1 MFRLRVLGGF
11 ALEGQAGAPA
21 PPLPQRRAEALLA
34 VLAVCG
40 DLGCTRERLV
50 ALLWPESDE
59 AHARHSLRDALR
71 AIRQTVGPRAIP
83 SVGDFLRLDPAV
95 VVSDVA
101 SFTQAVRSGRYRDAV
116 SAYAGPLLDGFHVD
130 QAPEFERWLDGER
143 TRLAREYGE
152 ALQQLATAAEDAG
165 AWDEAAGWWARA
177 VEHDPHNS
185 HLVLRHMDALAAMGD
200 RANAIRA
207 ADAHVR
213 RLREELDLEPDREVL
228 VGIDRIRRG
237 EVPEARPQT
246 APEPSASVPSVAP
259 TAGTAPN
266 AMLPARGLRRLP
278 LWAPWTAALAA
289 VVLAGVLGIR
299 HWLKPRAIAAGPPR
313 TAIAVLPFQNLTADT
328 AHAYFA
334 GGLHDELLTQLAKVA
349 ALTVVGPT
357 SVSGYRQTSKPL
369 RQIGEELG
377 VGSIVEGSVQVV
389 GNRLRVIVQLIEPV
403 SETRLWAEHYDRTLE
418 DAFAVESDIAQRIVG
433 GLGATLTSA
442 EASALAAVPTRNAE
456 AYQFYLQGLDYW
468 RRPGKERAN
477 LEIAQQLYERA
488 LRLDSTFALAHAAL
502 SLVHRDM
509 HSGFYDPSPARA
521 ELQRREAEVALR
533 LAPDLPQAHLAMG
546 VVDVGRFDHG
556 RALEELGVALRGAPN
571 DAEVWK
577 WIGYAYRGL
586 GDWDSA
592 LVAFDHASRLEPR
605 DVEAILDRGYTLEW
619 VRRYGEAIAAFRQAL
634 ALAPDVVRAH
644 LEIGWAYM
652 KWKGGWD
659 TLRTVVAS
667 LPVEAWPEEA
677 LWVPLLLRQPD
688 TLLVRLRRIH
698 GPEGAPRY
706 GYSPRAMLA
715 AWAYLLRGDSAAAHT
730 ALDSAV
736 TFLDSVERA
745 WPDDDRVHAA
755 RGQALAALGRRAEA
769 MREARWLERSDA
781 YRDQFEGPWTMG
793 RHNLVLVRLG
803 ETDAAL
809 AELEQLLARPS
820 MLSVYELR
828 LNPLWDPIRNDP
840 RFQALLAKYANPG
853 AR

>member
-1 MFRLRVLGGF
+1 M
-11 ALEGQAGAPA
+11 
-21 PPLPQRRAEALLA
+21 
-34 VLAVCG
+34 
-40 DLGCTRERLV
+40 
-50 ALLWPESDE
+50 
-59 AHARHSLRDALR
+59 
-71 AIRQTVGPRAIP
+71 
-83 SVGDFLRLDPAV
+83 
-95 VVSDVA
+95 
-101 SFTQAVRSGRYRDAV
+101 
-116 SAYAGPLLDGFHVD
+116 
-130 QAPEFERWLDGER
+130 
-143 TRLAREYGE
+143 
-152 ALQQLATAAEDAG
+152 
-165 AWDEAAGWWARA
+165 
-177 VEHDPHNS
+177 
-185 HLVLRHMDALAAMGD
+185 
-200 RANAIRA
+200 
-207 ADAHVR
+207 
-213 RLREELDLEPDREVL
+213 
-228 VGIDRIRRG
+228 
-237 EVPEARPQT
+237 
-246 APEPSASVPSVAP
+246 
-259 TAGTAPN
+259 
-266 AMLPARGLRRLP
+266 
-278 LWAPWTAALAA
+278 AAL
-289 VVLAGVLGIR
+289 
-299 HWLKPRAIAAGPPR
+299 
-313 TAIAVLPFQNLTADT
+313 
-328 AHAYFA
+328 
-334 GGLHDELLTQLAKVA
+334 
-349 ALTVVGPT
+349 
-357 SVSGYRQTSKPL
+357 
-369 RQIGEELG
+369 
-377 VGSIVEGSVQVV
+377 
-389 GNRLRVIVQLIEPV
+389 
-403 SETRLWAEHYDRTLE
+403 
-418 DAFAVESDIAQRIVG
+418 
-433 GLGATLTSA
+433 
-442 EASALAAVPTRNAE
+442 
-456 AYQFYLQGLDYW
+456 W
-468 RRPGKERAN
+468 R
-477 LEIAQQLYERA
+477 
-488 LRLDSTFALAHAAL
+488 SW
-502 SLVHRDM
+502 
-509 HSGFYDPSPARA
+509 
-521 ELQRREAEVALR
+521 
-533 LAPDLPQAHLAMG
+533 
-546 VVDVGRFDHG
+546 
-556 RALEELGVALRGAPN
+556 VALRGAPN